1 MHVTA
6 RRPPNYLPN
15 RPAAPYCVRFFDP
28 TLQPL
33 HAIFL
38 LLAAIV
44 AGALNA
50 VAGGGSFISFP
61 VLLFTGVP
69 PVQANATNTVAL
81 WTGLVT
87 SSRAYFHRLDVPRRL
102 LVPLLLSSIMGGLIG
117 GLLLV
122 KTPQRTFLH
131 LIPWLLLAAT
141 VLFVFGPR
149 LRAVAV
155 KSATEGLAHTSWRVL
170 TLVAIFE
177 LLVGIYG
184 GYFGAG
190 IGFMMLAMFAI
201 LGMRDIHSMNALRT
215 LLATVVN
222 AAAVVTFIMSRAV
235 FWRQCLVMIAGAL
248 LGGWLGAHV
257 AQKADPRKV
266 RAFVIVLGFAMSAYF
281 FVDVY
286 R

>member
-1 MHVTA
+1 
-6 RRPPNYLPN
+6 
-15 RPAAPYCVRFFDP
+15 VRFAGH
-28 TLQPL
+28 TLQPI
-33 HAIFL
+33 HAIL
-38 LLAAIV
+38 LFVTAIV

-50 VAGGGSFISFP
+50 IAGGGSFISFP
-61 VLLFTGVP
+61 ILLFTGVP

-102 LVPLLLSSIMGGLIG
+102 LVPLVVSSIVGGLAG

-131 LIPWLLLAAT
+131 LIPWLLLVAT

-149 LRAVAV
+149 LRAIAI
-155 KSATEGLAHTSWRVL
+155 KSASEDLARTSGRAL
-170 TLVAIFE
+170 TMVALFE

-190 IGFMMLAMFAI
+190 IGFIMLAMMTI
-201 LGMRDIHSMNALRT
+201 LGMRDIHAMNALRT
-215 LLATVVN
+215 LLATVIN
-222 AAAVVTFIMSRAV
+222 AAAVVTFIVSRAV

-248 LGGWLGAHV
+248 LGGWLGAHLT
-257 AQKADPRKV
+257 QRADPRKV
-266 RAFVIVLGFAMSAYF
+266 RMFIIALGIAMSAYF